1 MTKKIENN
9 SDSKTLV
16 KVKKEK
22 KKSVIKIPR
31 LFKKSLTE
39 KKLNKKILK
48 RIYIAD
54 DKKFVS
60 SLYKQTSLNKKGV
73 ALYSIPKDMMIEK
86 KEQQRLK
93 ALAKEIKSQK
103 GRIKFVPLFATIG
116 AIFAVVLV
124 VSIFKNRIVR
134 KIIVNTCE
142 SIFEAKCDIDYVN
155 LKIFDASF
163 YLKRL
168 QIANKNEPMKNLF
181 ECEKIVFNFD
191 LTALIKGRFVTE
203 EISITGM
210 QTNTPRTYS
219 GDISAKIAAKKAKP
233 DSAFV
238 KMVKARSNA
247 ALDSMKASFQGVFDK
262 YNPINII
269 DECYQNMQTPAVAK
283 QTEQK
288 AKELITKY
296 QAKPKEIETQINEI
310 QKTANELASIDYN
323 ALKKDPRKIPATVKQ
338 IQKAKEDVDK
348 VQKELTNIINDS
360 KKDLNDAKLLAKN
373 IQSSIDKDKNL
384 LSSKIN
390 SLTSLNISDGKRF
403 ISSTLEG
410 AGYQLL
416 GKYYPYAIQGVN
428 YLLTLKN
435 KPKEPKKED
444 KINLLI
450 DNRSKGRNVYYR
462 KNPPKFWIKKF
473 SVEGFN
479 LTFNMRDISSDMDRT
494 GKPAFGEF
502 KIGINEIEHTG
513 TVIVDTRS
521 ASKEPLVFIDYIC
534 DKLPLNIDKSMF
546 GAQDIAAVPSI
557 TTKSKLDVA
566 LSIFE
571 DEGFNL
577 SGTGLFNQM
586 VLTAQ
591 SFEPEFVSTI
601 YLNTLKNINS
611 AMFKAECGY
620 TQSKGLNL
628 DFSSDVDKQFMSA
641 FTKELK
647 AQLSILAKDAE
658 AKLIQKLNEL
668 TNGALGDIK
677 SFEDIYAKL
686 NEFQDKAKGLSKQ
699 FEAKINEVQNLAT
712 QKATQAVEDAKQKA
726 QEEATKQLKNLLKF

>member
-116 AIFAVVLV
+116 AIFAVLLV

-479 LTFNMRDISSDMDRT
+479 FTFNMRDISSDMDRT

-502 KIGINEIEHTG
+502 KIGINEIDHTG